1 MLEQRELLRNVR
13 HIEIRTDRLSED
25 FFAGGYHSVFKGLG
39 LEFDEVREY
48 SPGDDIRS
56 IDWNVTARTGS
67 PHVKS
72 FVEERELTVVLAVDA
87 SASLDFGTQERSKAE
102 AAAEACALLAFSA
115 IKNNDKVALVTFT
128 DGVELFLPPKKGRRQ
143 VLRVIRE
150 VLYYQREH
158 KGTNLQAALEFIA
171 RTIRRRSVVFVV
183 SDFRD
188 DGYLDALT
196 ILGRKHDVIAVDLY
210 DPRERDIGPVGLIEL
225 EDSETGRRVLVDAS
239 APGLRSKQG
248 IHEESEAEE
257 RRKLFMSRG
266 IDLIP
271 ITTAAP
277 PGDPLVA
284 FFERRR
290 RRLRR

>member
-271 ITTAAP
+271 ITTAAA